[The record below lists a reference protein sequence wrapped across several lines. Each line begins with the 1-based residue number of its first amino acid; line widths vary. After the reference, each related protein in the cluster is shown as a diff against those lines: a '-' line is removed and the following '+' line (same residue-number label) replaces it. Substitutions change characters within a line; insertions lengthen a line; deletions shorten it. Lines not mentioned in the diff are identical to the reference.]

1 METNGKAQTHSMER
15 HTHAQHG
22 AAHTHGMWQALLR
35 RDGTDGHTGR
45 LRSHTS
51 CVSRSLHFAVSWHVN
66 LSTSSTSIDT
76 PASAVSA

>member
-1 METNGKAQTHSMER
+1 MVTNGKAQTHCMQR

-22 AAHTHGMWQALLR
+22 AAHTHGMGQALLS

-51 CVSRSLHFAVSWHVN
+51 CLSRALHFSASWHVN
-66 LSTSSTSIDT
+66 MSTSSKSIDS